1 MAIYAESFV
10 PAGAVLPA
18 GVYHSDVYM
27 PEEIRA
33 LVPATLSLR
42 YTRHAEEAA
51 ADETAYTTRYG
62 ALVLPKRLELAQT
75 RLVEVDAFRDRLCQ
89 LHAGKMLVRQT
100 YDARRGGVDLVLAI
114 QICHGLYHGLDIIGL
129 VRTVWLNKCSDNH
142 RTLRRCAY
150 VQPFF

>member
-75 RLVEVDAFRDRLCQ
+75 RLVEVDAFRDRHRR
-89 LHAGKMLVRQT
+89 LHAGKVLVRRT
-100 YDARRGGVDLVLAI
+100 YDARWGGVDLVLAI

-142 RTLRRCAY
+142 RTLRRDAY

>member
-1 MAIYAESFV
+1 M
-10 PAGAVLPA
+10 PA